1 MRDDDCPIER
11 CITLVKFSIQAIYTV
26 LFCSVY
32 AYFAQF
38 VASRYSFMVKNQCG
52 NIMALSP
59 ASGVLQPLQSR
70 RLSCLFTP
78 TEVTHYDAIAIAT
91 VVFEGHNVEGST
103 HRSRIGLGLHG
114 EGTEGGIE
122 VDPIINELVFA
133 HHTQFLLPANT
144 I

>member
-1 MRDDDCPIER
+1 
-11 CITLVKFSIQAIYTV
+11 
-26 LFCSVY
+26 
-32 AYFAQF
+32 
-38 VASRYSFMVKNQCG
+38 MVKNRCG
-52 NIMALSP
+52 HIMAFSP

-78 TEVTHYDAIAIAT
+78 AEVAQYDAIAIAT

-122 VDPIINELVFA
+122 VDPIFNE
-133 HHTQFLLPANT
+133 PAFSHPHPVSSSP
-144 I
+144 